1 MEKIEEENGRRIMKR
16 FSIIM
21 AAYNAE
27 KEIENA
33 IKSVLN
39 QTFKNFEFIVVND
52 ASTDTT
58 AEIVSRYGDVKLISH
73 IENKRAGGARN
84 TGLDNASGEYII
96 FLDSD
101 DILADQ
107 NVLAKIDEKIGKDA
121 PDIIYLGFKS
131 IGEALQGEFIPN
143 EHNSIKENRIVEWKY
158 ENVWDVCWRK
168 EYLDINKIRF
178 VEGKY
183 FEDFMFYYKGVLK
196 SSSYKFIDF
205 VSIVYQSGRPDS
217 MTTFVNYKK
226 IKDLYFNM
234 EELLDLYNE
243 VEEKYKKYIVQAIKR
258 SNDYVIRM
266 IDMME

>member
-1 MEKIEEENGRRIMKR
+1 MMKR

-27 KEIENA
+27 KEIEGA
-33 IKSVLN
+33 IKSVLS
-39 QTFKNFEFIVVND
+39 QTFKNFEFIVVYD
-52 ASTDTT
+52 ASTDAT
-58 AEIVSRYGDVKLISH
+58 AEIVSKYDNIKLINH
-73 IENKRAGGARN
+73 TENRRAGGARN
-84 TGLDNASGEYII
+84 TGLEMASGEYII

-101 DILADQ
+101 DVLADE
-107 NVLAKIDEKIGKDA
+107 NVLARIDERIGQDM
-121 PDIIYLGFKS
+121 PDVVYLGFKS
-131 IGEALQGEFIPN
+131 IGDALQGEFIPN

-168 EYLDINKIRF
+168 EHLDNNKIRF

-183 FEDFMFYYKGVLK
+183 FEDFVFYYKGVLK
-196 SSSYKFIDF
+196 SSSYKFTDF
-205 VSIVYQSGRPDS
+205 VSIIYQSGRPES
-217 MTTFVNYKK
+217 MTTLVNYKK

-243 VEEKYKKYIVQAIKR
+243 VDDKYKEYIVQAIKR
-258 SNDYVIRM
+258 SNDYANRL

>member
-96 FLDSD
+96 F
-101 DILADQ
+101 AGYG
-107 NVLAKIDEKIGKDA
+107 NRG
-121 PDIIYLGFKS
+121 Y
-131 IGEALQGEFIPN
+131 FIPA
-143 EHNSIKENRIVEWKY
+143 
-158 ENVWDVCWRK
+158 
-168 EYLDINKIRF
+168 
-178 VEGKY
+178 
-183 FEDFMFYYKGVLK
+183 
-196 SSSYKFIDF
+196 
-205 VSIVYQSGRPDS
+205 
-217 MTTFVNYKK
+217 TFR
-226 IKDLYFNM
+226 
-234 EELLDLYNE
+234 E
-243 VEEKYKKYIVQAIKR
+243 Q
-258 SNDYVIRM
+258 
-266 IDMME
+266 

>member
-1 MEKIEEENGRRIMKR
+1 MEEIEEKNGRGIVKR

-27 KEIENA
+27 KEIEEA

-52 ASTDTT
+52 ASTDAT
-58 AEIVSRYGDVKLISH
+58 AEIVSKYNNIKLINH

-84 TGLDNASGEYII
+84 TGLEIANGEYVI

-101 DILADQ
+101 DVFADE
-107 NVLAKIDEKIGKDA
+107 NVLAKIDEKIGNDM
-121 PDIIYLGFKS
+121 PDIVYLGFKS
-131 IGEALQGEFIPN
+131 IGDLLQGEFIPN
-143 EHNSIKENRIVEWKY
+143 EHNSAKENRIVEWKY
-158 ENVWDVCWRK
+158 ENVWDVCWRRK
-168 EYLDINKIRF
+168 YLNNNRIRF

-183 FEDFMFYYKGVLK
+183 FEDFVFYYKGVLK
-196 SSSYKFIDF
+196 SSSYKFTDF
-205 VSIVYQSGRPDS
+205 VSIIYQSGRPES
-217 MTTFVNYKK
+217 MTTLVNYKK

-243 VEEKYKKYIVQAIKR
+243 VDDKYKKFIVQAIKR
-258 SNDYVIRM
+258 SNDYANRM
-266 IDMME
+266 IDVME

>member
-1 MEKIEEENGRRIMKR
+1 MMKR

-27 KEIENA
+27 KEIEGA
-33 IKSVLN
+33 IKSVLS

-52 ASTDTT
+52 ASTDAT
-58 AEIVSRYGDVKLISH
+58 AEIVSKYDNIKLINH
-73 IENKRAGGARN
+73 TENRRAGGARN
-84 TGLDNASGEYII
+84 TGLEMASGEYII

-101 DILADQ
+101 DVLADE
-107 NVLAKIDEKIGKDA
+107 NVLARIDERIGQDM
-121 PDIIYLGFKS
+121 PDVVYLGFKS
-131 IGEALQGEFIPN
+131 IGDALQGEFIPN

-158 ENVWDVCWRK
+158 ENVWDVCRRK
-168 EYLDINKIRF
+168 EHLDNNKIRF

-183 FEDFMFYYKGVLK
+183 FEDFVFYYKGVLK
-196 SSSYKFIDF
+196 SSSYKFTDF
-205 VSIVYQSGRPDS
+205 VSIIYQSGRPES
-217 MTTFVNYKK
+217 MTTLVNYKK

-243 VEEKYKKYIVQAIKR
+243 VDDKYKEYIVQAIKR
-258 SNDYVIRM
+258 SNDYANRL